1 MDKLGMEKNMDLESL
16 FIKMV
21 EFTKGNGSMM
31 LKEDLELK
39 NSLMEIYLKENIFM
53 ENLMELVL
61 ISGVTDKDMMGSG
74 SMDSSKV
81 QECGEGKKETRTKD
95 NGSMENLMDME
106 FIHGRMEIHM
116 KDNLKIVLNMDKVLK
131 DLQMEISTKEVI

>member
-74 SMDSSKV
+74 SMDSS
-81 QECGEGKKETRTKD
+81 R
-95 NGSMENLMDME
+95 
-106 FIHGRMEIHM
+106 
-116 KDNLKIVLNMDKVLK
+116 
-131 DLQMEISTKEVI
+131 